1 VIRLAVIGFGHWGPN
16 LVRNFFVA
24 GRAEVGVVCDH
35 DTAKLAL
42 AAQRH
47 PGVRTTTDL
56 ARAIGSP
63 DIDAV
68 VVATPACS
76 HFEIAMM
83 AFAAG
88 KPVLLSKPMT
98 ETSAQAER
106 LVAEADRRR
115 LTLMVDH
122 TFVYAGA
129 VRALRA
135 FVQEG
140 RLGELHAYD
149 STRVN
154 LGLFRRDVDVLW
166 DLAVHDLAI
175 IDHVFGLKA
184 LAVSATGA
192 RPIPGW
198 PHALAH
204 LTLFLPGDAVA
215 QVNVSW
221 LAPVKLRQITIA
233 GSDRMIVYDDQQPV
247 EKLRIHDKGVT
258 LGPAAEGAG
267 LDYRLGAVTAPALDP
282 REALAVEAEHF
293 IDCIETGAVPI
304 TDGAM
309 GLRLIGLLEQ
319 ASLSMRDRGRP
330 IALV

>member
-16 LVRNFFVA
+16 LVRNFFVP

-35 DTAKLAL
+35 DAAKLAL
-42 AAQRH
+42 AAERH
-47 PGVRTTTDL
+47 PGVRTTSDS
-56 ARAIGSP
+56 AQAIGSP

-68 VVATPACS
+68 VIATPARS
-76 HFEIAMM
+76 HFDIAMT
-83 AFAAG
+83 ALASG
-88 KPVLLSKPMT
+88 KHVLVSKPMT

-106 LVAEADRRR
+106 LVAEAARRR

-122 TFVYAGA
+122 TFVHTGA

-135 FVQEG
+135 LVHAG
-140 RLGELHAYD
+140 RLGELYAYE

-166 DLAVHDLAI
+166 DLAIHDLAI
-175 IDHVFGLKA
+175 IDHVFGLKV

-192 RPIPGW
+192 RPIQGW
-198 PHALAH
+198 PHGLAH

-215 QVNVSW
+215 HVNVSW
-221 LAPVKLRQITIA
+221 LAPAKLRQITIA
-233 GSDRMIVYDDQQPV
+233 GSDGMIVYDDQQPI

-258 LGPAAEGAG
+258 LGPPAEGG
-267 LDYRLGAVTAPALDP
+267 RLDYRQGGVTAPALDL
-282 REALAVEAEHF
+282 REALAIEAEHF
-293 IDCIETGAVPI
+293 IDCIETDATPI
-304 TDGAM
+304 SDGAM
-309 GLRLIGLLEQ
+309 GLRMIGLLEQ

-330 IALV
+330 IELV